1 MKTTLNSPFENR
13 YVAFV
18 DILGFRDLIRRM
30 PREPEL
36 FDIARS
42 TLDQIDHQVRSF
54 RDYRRQKRTG
64 ARSVLSR
71 PDLQMSAFSDCYVGT
86 AAWRV
91 VAAVQALGATLLTQS
106 IASRGA
112 VVFGEAYHRGRVL
125 FGPAIVKAYELE
137 RDVAKYPRV
146 LVEAA
151 VKNTVWNYHLGR
163 WRGRLLQQDI
173 DGCWFINVLT
183 PSLSNWQALPGNRS
197 LQNRRRFL
205 RAIRGALKEQ
215 LSMQR
220 DERQLSKWMWLAH
233 WFNEE
238 VEDEADIEILDLT
251 ADDRG

>member
-71 PDLQMSAFSDCYVGT
+71 PDLQMSAFSDCYVVSGT

-91 VAAVQALGATLLTQS
+91 VAAVQALG
-106 IASRGA
+106 
-112 VVFGEAYHRGRVL
+112 
-125 FGPAIVKAYELE
+125 
-137 RDVAKYPRV
+137 
-146 LVEAA
+146 
-151 VKNTVWNYHLGR
+151 
-163 WRGRLLQQDI
+163 
-173 DGCWFINVLT
+173 
-183 PSLSNWQALPGNRS
+183 
-197 LQNRRRFL
+197 
-205 RAIRGALKEQ
+205 
-215 LSMQR
+215 
-220 DERQLSKWMWLAH
+220 
-233 WFNEE
+233 
-238 VEDEADIEILDLT
+238 
-251 ADDRG
+251 